1 MALNESSFRSFP
13 VSPEKMGTE
22 TARVAQSFNLA
33 RAYLPSF
40 THCDETRRL
49 EPERVD
55 IPRRRRNDDDKDDV
69 DTRG

>member
-1 MALNESSFRSFP
+1 MGMQTETVARSF
-13 VSPEKMGTE
+13 S
-22 TARVAQSFNLA
+22 LA

-40 THCDETRRL
+40 PHCDETRRL

-55 IPRRRRNDDDKDDV
+55 IPRRRRNDDDKDEV

>member
-1 MALNESSFRSFP
+1 MQTATVARSF
-13 VSPEKMGTE
+13 S
-22 TARVAQSFNLA
+22 LA

-40 THCDETRRL
+40 PHCDETRRL

-55 IPRRRRNDDDKDDV
+55 IPRRRRNDDDKDEV